1 VGRRDGWHGRYTQGW
16 EVTHD
21 PTVTRDRD
29 VITVRTTLFDVE
41 TNAMIWSASYET
53 VLEPPLDPL
62 INAIASK
69 AVQQLASDGF
79 VP

>member
-1 VGRRDGWHGRYTQGW
+1 
-16 EVTHD
+16 
-21 PTVTRDRD
+21 
-29 VITVRTTLFDVE
+29 
-41 TNAMIWSASYET
+41 MIWSASYET